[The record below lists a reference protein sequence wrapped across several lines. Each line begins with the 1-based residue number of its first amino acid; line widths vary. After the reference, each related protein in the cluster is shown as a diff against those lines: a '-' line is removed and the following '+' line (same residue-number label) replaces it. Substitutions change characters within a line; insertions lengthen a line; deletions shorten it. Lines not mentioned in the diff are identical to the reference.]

1 MKDLDGC
8 SAAPLVTVEDEAPAL
23 DTVLVGPQG
32 DAHVAFESESAGLS
46 VRYQCSFSMHMRTQ
60 RPTPTLVHA
69 ITSTRTCELCMYAV
83 PYL

>member
-32 DAHVAFESESAGLS
+32 DAHVAFESESAGLFAIN
-46 VRYQCSFSMHMRTQ
+46 VHFQCTRTQ